1 MILNFLK
8 TATTFCLLSISL
20 SAFSQIP
27 NNDFENWSQLNA
39 ERTNQ
44 WTFGFEMTKTTDRHG
59 GNFAIKLQG
68 DSADESPG
76 VVLLGFSQDGIA
88 FSGGAPFTARPDS
101 LFFWAKYNIASG
113 DSALVYLQLKNSGAA
128 VAYQWYQITGSSASY
143 RRLAFKIDYL
153 NGIAPDSVILAIVS
167 TNPFGKP
174 NYSSWIMADDISF
187 SGTTQNV
194 PDPGFEDWKTLVHF
208 TPDKWAPEY
217 DEFDLMEQV
226 KPTVLRSFDAGTG
239 GACIHVRNVMQ
250 DGNLD
255 LGETRTYRNA
265 DDPWYWGPAFPVSAR
280 HDTLYCLYK
289 WLPKDGDACQIGITM
304 WKNGLTV
311 GSGTFSASDTQS
323 DWKTAAIPI
332 NYFRSD
338 IPDSCQITL
347 YSYTFGARGESELFV
362 DNLNFSRIFGAS
374 VRKPFQI
381 AFSLKPNPAV
391 NSVQISLPEG
401 KSDGMARIFDAS
413 GREVL
418 NAAISGLNSSVDIS
432 KLPSGTYLVKVDGFF
447 GSRRLV
453 KN

>member
-1 MILNFLK
+1 MK
-8 TATTFCLLSISL
+8 SEK
-20 SAFSQIP
+20 P
-27 NNDFENWSQLNA
+27 NKWN
-39 ERTNQ
+39 
-44 WTFGFEMTKTTDRHG
+44 FGFGYTKSSDKHS
-59 GNFAIKLQG
+59 GNYAIKLQG

-76 VVLLGFSQDGIA
+76 VVLLGFSEDGEE
-88 FSGGAPFTARPDS
+88 FFGGAPFTARPDS
-101 LFFWAKYNIASG
+101 FFLWAKYNIMSG
-113 DSALVYLQLKNSGAA
+113 DSALIYLQLKKSGAP
-128 VAYQWYQITGSSASY
+128 VAAKWYQITGSSATY
-143 RRLAFKIDYL
+143 RRLGFKIDYL
-153 NGIAPDSVILAIVS
+153 NNTAPDSIIMAIVS
-167 TNPFGKP
+167 TNPFEEP
-174 NYSSWIMADDISF
+174 DYRSFIMADDISF
-187 SGTTQNV
+187 KGTSENV

-217 DEFDLMEQV
+217 DEFDLIEQV

-239 GACIHVRNVMQ
+239 GACIHVRNIMR

-255 LGETRTYRNA
+255 IGETRTYRDAEN
-265 DDPWYWGPAFPVSAR
+265 PWRWGPAFPVSAR
-280 HDTLYCLYK
+280 HDTLFCLYK

-311 GSGTFSASDTQS
+311 GSGTFSSSDEQS
-323 DWKTAAIPI
+323 DWAVAAIPI
-332 NYFRSD
+332 SYFRSD

-347 YSYTFGARGESELFV
+347 NSYTFGARGASELFV

-418 NAAISGLNSSVDIS
+418 SAAISGLNSTLDIS
-432 KLPSGTYLVKVDGFF
+432 NLPTGTYLVKVDGFF